1 MENERGEPKSLRKTL
16 LIEPKPLPG
25 FPIPGIQQG
34 VQAGTLSYVGKRIP
48 MVDASEKV
56 RGKALYFTDIELPG
70 MLHAKLLRSPLPH
83 ARILHINADKALSLP
98 GVKTV
103 LFPQDTPIEKY
114 GPQVADRPILAR
126 EKTRFVGEGIV
137 AVAAVDEETAEE
149 AVRLIDVDYEPLPPV
164 LEIDEALREGAPL
177 VHEDRKGNIA
187 TSTRIPRGDIEQG
200 WRESDVILEEK
211 FKTPFVHSLYLEP
224 QICVASSDPDGGLLL
239 YLPIQTPF
247 TTRDMMARILGI
259 PLHKNQDHPDPH
271 GRGLW
276 WKA

>member
-126 EKTRFVGEGIV
+126 EKTRFVGEEIV

-164 LEIDEALREGAPL
+164 LEIDEALREELPL
-177 VHEDRKGNIA
+177 FTKTGKETSQRPPGSREA
-187 TSTRIPRGDIEQG
+187 TSNR
-200 WRESDVILEEK
+200 
-211 FKTPFVHSLYLEP
+211 
-224 QICVASSDPDGGLLL
+224 DGGNRTSFSKKNSR
-239 YLPIQTPF
+239 PPSSIPF
-247 TTRDMMARILGI
+247 TSNPRSV
-259 PLHKNQDHPDPH
+259 
-271 GRGLW
+271 
-276 WKA
+276 